1 MGVAVKSES
10 TVLSSFQ
17 EDGVWRVRIEWPNGA
32 VHYFGS
38 FTSEK
43 EALQWIDDHAWLTI
57 PGVNNTGASRNEPEQ
72 PPSTDTDE
80 QQKDRA

>member
-1 MGVAVKSES
+1 MKSES

-38 FTSEK
+38 FSSEK
-43 EALQWIDDHAWLTI
+43 EAAQWIDDHTWLTV
-57 PGVNNTGASRNEPEQ
+57 PANKNTGAPRNEADQ
-72 PPSTDTDE
+72 PSSTDNDE
-80 QQKDRA
+80 QQNGSA

>member
-1 MGVAVKSES
+1 VKSES

-17 EDGVWRVRIEWPNGA
+17 ENGVWRVRIEWPNSA

-43 EALQWIDDHAWLTI
+43 EALKWIDDHAWLTI
-57 PGVNNTGASRNEPEQ
+57 PSTKNTGAPRDDAEQ
-72 PPSTDTDE
+72 QRSTDTDE

>member
-1 MGVAVKSES
+1 VKSES

-38 FTSEK
+38 FSSEK
-43 EALQWIDDHAWLTI
+43 EAAQWIDDHAWLTV
-57 PGVNNTGASRNEPEQ
+57 PANKNTGAPRNEADQ
-72 PPSTDTDE
+72 PPSNDNDE
-80 QQKDRA
+80 QQNGSA